1 MGFLDKL
8 GPQLLEDWKVLEKA
22 EQLDEIKQLSFDHP
36 VVIFKHSV
44 SCGISAM
51 AKHKL
56 ESSWDFPADA
66 LHFFY
71 LDLLANRSV
80 SNLVAETFGVVHQS
94 PQILVIRNGE
104 AVYDTSHH
112 MVSTEAIKKAI

>member
-8 GPQLLEDWKVLEKA
+8 GPQLLEDWNVLDKA
-22 EQLDEIKQLSFDHP
+22 EQLEEIKQLSFDSP

-56 ESSWDFPADA
+56 EAAWDFPEDA
-66 LHFFY
+66 LHFYY
-71 LDLLANRSV
+71 LDLLAHRSI
-80 SNLVAETFGVVHQS
+80 SNLVADTFGVVHQS